1 MSASAPIVK
10 RSRVNAQRRELGK
23 LRPKSVG
30 FLIHDAGWLEASIDR
45 ALFLLI
51 LAVLA
56 PDSPHALF
64 QAAETVHYNSIIW
77 LETRMVYGRRGAVQ
91 KEGAHEVRRRKP
103 LTMLR

>member
-1 MSASAPIVK
+1 MSSASCVPNQLA
-10 RSRVNAQRRELGK
+10 
-23 LRPKSVG
+23 
-30 FLIHDAGWLEASIDR
+30 FLFHDADWLEASIDR

-64 QAAETVHYNSIIW
+64 QAAETVHHPSIIW
-77 LETRMVYGRRGAVQ
+77 LETRMVYGRRGTVQ
-91 KEGAHEVRRRKP
+91 KEGAHKVRRRKP

>member
-1 MSASAPIVK
+1 MSSASCVPNQLA
-10 RSRVNAQRRELGK
+10 
-23 LRPKSVG
+23 
-30 FLIHDAGWLEASIDR
+30 FLFHDADWLEASIDR

-64 QAAETVHYNSIIW
+64 QAAETVQHNGIIW